1 MILIKAEFTV
11 CYTRGSFDF
20 TFEDVLMFRMP
31 KETPYL
37 DIVAEVDEAIR
48 NKFGE
53 NCKILGYVNIK
64 AVALGGKAAE
74 L

>member
-11 CYTRGSFDF
+11 FYTRGSFDF
-20 TFEDVLMFRMP
+20 TFEDAILLRMP
-31 KETPYL
+31 KNTPYF
-37 DIVAEVDEAIR
+37 DIAAEVDEAIR
-48 NKFGE
+48 SKFGE

-64 AVALGGKAAE
+64 TVALGGKGE

>member
-1 MILIKAEFTV
+1 MILIKATYTIF
-11 CYTRGSFDF
+11 YTRGSFDF
-20 TFEDVLMFRMP
+20 TFEDTLMFRMP

-48 NKFGE
+48 GKFGE

-64 AVALGGKAAE
+64 AVALGGKAE